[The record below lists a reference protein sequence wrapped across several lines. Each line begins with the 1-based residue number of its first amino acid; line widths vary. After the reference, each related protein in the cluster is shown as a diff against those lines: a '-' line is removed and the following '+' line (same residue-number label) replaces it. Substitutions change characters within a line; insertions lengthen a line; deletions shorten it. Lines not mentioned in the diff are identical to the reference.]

1 MELTLY
7 SEIKSANVNKGVRY
21 IDVLS
26 ALLKGEEVYDL
37 LGKNAD
43 SFDRVDIFN
52 TLSELM
58 DCDYDSIYLLWV
70 KNNSENFE
78 L

>member
-7 SEIKSANVNKGVRY
+7 SEINCAYVNKGVRY

-43 SFDRVDIFN
+43 SFDRVNIFN

-58 DCDYDSIYLLWV
+58 NCDYDSIYLLWV
-70 KNNSENFE
+70 KNNFENFE